1 MISSL
6 IAKPNSTVTLIEEV
20 AMFKWILLFLA
31 LAVFVVLT
39 FAGAMLDT
47 YFILSAKV
55 VLLGIV
61 VASLLYYAKEAHQ
74 AAHSDTETQ

>member
-1 MISSL
+1 
-6 IAKPNSTVTLIEEV
+6 
-20 AMFKWILLFLA
+20 MFKWILLFLA

-74 AAHSDTETQ
+74 AARSDTETQ

>member
-1 MISSL
+1 
-6 IAKPNSTVTLIEEV
+6 
-20 AMFKWILLFLA
+20 MFKWILLFLT

-47 YFILSAKV
+47 YFILSAKA
-55 VLLGIV
+55 VLLVII

-74 AAHSDTETQ
+74 SAQIDTETP

>member
-31 LAVFVVLT
+31 LAVLGQCGFQRYVGGNAILAGISGIFVVQIDK
-39 FAGAMLDT
+39 FA
-47 YFILSAKV
+47 
-55 VLLGIV
+55 
-61 VASLLYYAKEAHQ
+61 LLYKLLL
-74 AAHSDTETQ
+74 